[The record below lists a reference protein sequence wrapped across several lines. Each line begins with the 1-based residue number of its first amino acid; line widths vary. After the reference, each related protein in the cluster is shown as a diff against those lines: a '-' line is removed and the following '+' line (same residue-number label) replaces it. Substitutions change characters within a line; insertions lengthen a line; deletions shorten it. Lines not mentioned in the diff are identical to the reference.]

1 MSHTVPQLREWM
13 QKVRAVLADEKKKT
27 NLLVCIGLA
36 GLLLLALPEWKPKE
50 SAASNGTLAVQE
62 ETEPERYASQL
73 QEKLQTL
80 ISQVDGA
87 GDATVMITFSSAEE
101 NVYATDR
108 QTSQDGSTSIN
119 HVLLDDGGLVETI
132 RMPQIQGV
140 AVVCEGGESAV
151 VQNQIVELLE
161 ALTGVGASHITVAK
175 MAAAE

>member
-1 MSHTVPQLREWM
+1 MNHTAPQFREWV
-13 QKVRAVLADEKKKT
+13 QKIRAILADEKKKT

-36 GLLLLALPEWKPKE
+36 GLLLLALPEWMPKE
-50 SAASNGTLAVQE
+50 NQPSGEKTETQAAD
-62 ETEPERYASQL
+62 EPERYAAELQEQL
-73 QEKLQTL
+73 QAL

-87 GDATVMITFSSAEE
+87 GDAKVMITFSSTEE
-101 NVYATDR
+101 NVYATDS
-108 QTSQDGSTSIN
+108 QTSQDGAASIS
-119 HVLLDDGGLVETI
+119 HVLLEDGGLVETV

-140 AVVCEGGESAV
+140 AVVCEGGESAM